1 MIFKIFTVTAIAS
14 FEIYAALGTAHAFGF
29 ETWLILVCTLVG
41 GIAGVFVAAFLGD
54 KIEKAITRYLRKN
67 KEPKPKTGFIYSIW
81 NKYGLI
87 GIGTI
92 GTFLLGAPAAIGVA
106 VGFNADLKKLIPI
119 CIITVIV
126 RCVAFTYFSDVIKG
140 LF

>member
-1 MIFKIFTVTAIAS
+1 MIFKIITVTAIAS
-14 FEIYAALGTAHAFGF
+14 FEIYAALATAHAFGF

-41 GIAGVFVAAFLGD
+41 GIAGVFISAFLGE
-54 KIEKAITRYLRKN
+54 KIEKLIAKYFRKN
-67 KEPKPKTGFIYSIW
+67 KEPKPKTGFIYKIW

-106 VGFNADLKKLIPI
+106 VGFNANLKKIIPI

-126 RCVAFTYFSDVIKG
+126 RCIVFTYFSDVIKSW
-140 LF
+140 F